1 MRLRLTVQRQGLP
14 STFVLWDVRQSSG
27 PQGPGLTISQ
37 FLDQVN
43 DVIPLEGGDWGL
55 EDYALEVGGF
65 ECLHFTELRNI
76 LKEDDEVC
84 IRPLQTTDLRV
95 RTISGRHQISEDGKH
110 LIDGVAFGRPF
121 LRKASRPAV
130 RIPPRKRPR
139 ITYDEDNDDE
149 IEDAR
154 SGREVVVRADFENAD
169 GTGSSQGEEEDE
181 DDDFEPEDED
191 ALTDE
196 LRDLEED
203 QFRSD
208 DASQAAAGTGR
219 SSRRHALRP
228 RHPQGL
234 GLLEYFDKDGEAL
247 LSPYENPLLDK
258 HYDDDPQQSRL
269 PPKERKRRQP
279 PGDQFPKPDMKG
291 NLRDSSTSPE
301 PAERRSSA
309 GSNKSVRF
317 KDTQEDTPVTIL
329 ASESSDS
336 DSDDEDDDDF
346 QPDGSL
352 TSDKENEPPTDDI
365 EDDLE
370 TTKSSDSSSAS
381 WSDGDSASSSDS
393 EQDDGNSG
401 ISSDEIS
408 DSSSSASSPDPDT
421 NTKTMGNG
429 ASLSVVPAPGVPT
442 SLSGECDDATK
453 ELQSPQKDAVSP
465 DTPVDDHRLPPPRIS
480 QPMNPP
486 HSGKRKTQQRN
497 ARRSK
502 LKRRIRLINQG
513 ILPAGITPSEA
524 QKYID
529 DNRIEDKGLSAT
541 AAPSD
546 DGPGDRDMGDSVSIA
561 STQGNPPQAP
571 QNETAQQGAVD
582 LEGSSTT
589 IRENLGPLSTNDG
602 PTPDTAPSKDASSS
616 SPQTPSVQVEDS
628 LQQSLDPE
636 TAVESAE
643 GHPNGGMPKEQTS
656 PSQPRRA
663 RLDVESSSR
672 LLFGALGLKAPKTP
686 EDASAL
692 QAKLMRDTKPAFKPQ
707 VDGVDDASAL
717 AADEGTT
724 SVTDDLHAKNPVV
737 GGDASAIEDESWRE
751 KINLMAVECCYDDI
765 TLSEPPFPFVQRW
778 DPQQQYGY
786 GTDRVKKSK
795 KNKNKKR
802 KRNDR
807 MYYETQDDDGY
818 FDEHSN
824 HSQNKTPRWEDYEA
838 PTAEAKFRKN
848 EPSMNRQSI
857 PYDNDQYAQA
867 VSNQL
872 MRETM
877 DSAEAAQEPLVFE
890 DLPPFRAVIAF
901 KKFEMSVEHGWQPYI
916 SAHRTAR
923 VDGLQEDGSVEM
935 TWAKRDQPKS
945 RKQYDEATG
954 ERILE
959 NFEMPGFEEDDED
972 EDPSKT
978 VVMFSELIEPV
989 LIRSAEDEETTGVAQ
1004 KAEHMSGLSS
1014 DKHNEEQEL
1023 QDAQAQA
1030 VEGKRPL
1037 PSLETTTAVSD
1048 VQVRSSQPIEEASE
1062 DGDKQETP
1070 SATLRGDIDFRAIEK
1085 SNTVI
1090 AAERLLDRINGK
1102 TNASTEIKA
1111 NHINIPFEKQPSSP
1125 ARHEISQVMRDAGW
1139 RSSIDDDLK
1148 RQMEMHR
1155 SASPTPTPPE
1165 HNKSTLND
1173 IPSPKFHGFYSP
1185 PSNRYDEARSQSP
1198 TPNGLQHSNEQVSE
1212 SRHSDMD
1219 GDEAPLSS
1227 ATKTDKSIHYPS
1239 LPQLE
1244 DSSEIYPDQR
1254 QHRSSSLYNDHSETT
1269 PQPISPPSLR
1279 RLTDHAKSPTPT
1291 PTPLSSFKDQK
1302 KDDKASNPLNGT
1314 ANDSDSDELPPLFS
1328 QAFENRMSQ
1337 ELDIKSEPS
1346 SNNPSPAPKRKPKA
1360 AAAAAAAW
1368 ASRNKANHP
1377 NGGTGISQQRSSTRT
1392 WSSLDNDSVDSGNY
1406 AVSQIQSSQFLPPTQ
1421 TQQSQIVD
1429 LTLTSSSDPLVEF
1442 DDTFEDGDESWRP
1455 SSSLPAGSGWIGK
1468 KSSSTRRGKWK
1479 DEMDGDEDSWV
1490 REPGSMRS
1498 SAPPVRSSV
1507 GAKARRARRRGV
1519 GG

>member
-1 MRLRLTVQRQGLP
+1 MRR
-14 STFVLWDVRQSSG
+14 
-27 PQGPGLTISQ
+27 
-37 FLDQVN
+37 
-43 DVIPLEGGDWGL
+43 
-55 EDYALEVGGF
+55 
-65 ECLHFTELRNI
+65 
-76 LKEDDEVC
+76 
-84 IRPLQTTDLRV
+84 
-95 RTISGRHQISEDGKH
+95 ISGRHQISEDGKH

-149 IEDAR
+149 FEDAR

-208 DASQAAAGTGR
+208 DAWQAAAGTGR
-219 SSRRHALRP
+219 SSRRRALRP
-228 RHPQGL
+228 RQPQGL

-258 HYDDDPQQSRL
+258 HYDDDPQQSLL
-269 PPKERKRRQP
+269 PPRVRKRRQP

-291 NLRDSSTSPE
+291 NLRDSSSTPE

-309 GSNKSVRF
+309 SSNKSVRF
-317 KDTQEDTPVTIL
+317 KVNQEDTPVTIL
-329 ASESSDS
+329 ASDSSDS

-346 QPDGSL
+346 KPDGSL
-352 TSDKENEPPTDDI
+352 TSDKENEPPEDDI
-365 EDDLE
+365 EDDPE
-370 TTKSSDSSSAS
+370 SAKSSDSSSAS
-381 WSDGDSASSSDS
+381 WSNGDSASSDS
-393 EQDDGNSG
+393 EQDDDDSG
-401 ISSDEIS
+401 TSSDEIS
-408 DSSSSASSPDPDT
+408 DSSSSPDPDT
-421 NTKTMGNG
+421 NSKTIGDG
-429 ASLSVVPAPGVPT
+429 ASLSVIPASGVPT
-442 SLSGECDDATK
+442 SVSGECDNTTK
-453 ELQSPQKDAVSP
+453 ELQSPQKGAVSP
-465 DTPVDDHRLPPPRIS
+465 NTPVDDHPLPPPRIY

-502 LKRRIRLINQG
+502 LKKRIRFINQG

-529 DNRIEDKGLSAT
+529 ENRIEDKGLSGK

-546 DGPGDRDMGDSVSIA
+546 DGSGDRDMGDSVSIA
-561 STQGNPPQAP
+561 STQANPPQAP
-571 QNETAQQGAVD
+571 QSETAQQGAVD

-589 IRENLGPLSTNDG
+589 IRENLGQLSTNDG
-602 PTPDTAPSKDASSS
+602 PTPDTAPSKNASSS

-636 TAVESAE
+636 AAVEPAE
-643 GHPNGGMPKEQTS
+643 EHSRVSVPEEQAS

-707 VDGVDDASAL
+707 VDGVDDTSIL

-724 SVTDDLHAKNPVV
+724 SVTNDVHAENGVV
-737 GGDASAIEDESWRE
+737 SGNVSAIEDESWRE

-786 GTDRVKKSK
+786 GTDRVKKNK
-795 KNKNKKR
+795 KKNKKR
-802 KRNDR
+802 KRNDP

-818 FDEHSN
+818 YNEHYN
-824 HSQNKTPRWEDYEA
+824 HSQNKTPRWENYETA
-838 PTAEAKFRKN
+838 TAEAKFRKK
-848 EPSMNRQSI
+848 EPSMNQHSI

-890 DLPPFRAVIAF
+890 DLPPLPSDISSCKVLGKEDCTPGAVIAF

-916 SAHRTAR
+916 SDHRTAR
-923 VDGLQEDGSVEM
+923 VDGFQEDGSVEM
-935 TWAKRDQPKS
+935 TWARRDQPKS
-945 RKQYDEATG
+945 HKHYDEVTG
-954 ERILE
+954 ERIL
-959 NFEMPGFEEDDED
+959 NSFEMPGFEEDDEGGN
-972 EDPSKT
+972 PSKT

-989 LIRSAEDEETTGVAQ
+989 LVRSAEDEETTGVAQ

-1014 DKHNEEQEL
+1014 DKHGEGQEL
-1023 QDAQAQA
+1023 QDAQARA
-1030 VEGKRPL
+1030 IASERSL
-1037 PSLETTTAVSD
+1037 PGLEPPTAVSD

-1062 DGDKQETP
+1062 NGDKQETP
-1070 SATLRGDIDFRAIEK
+1070 PATLRGDNDSRAIEK

-1102 TNASTEIKA
+1102 TNASTEIEENK
-1111 NHINIPFEKQPSSP
+1111 ISIPLEKQPSSP

-1165 HNKSTLND
+1165 HNKSTFND

-1185 PSNRYDEARSQSP
+1185 SSDRYSEARSQSP
-1198 TPNGLQHSNEQVSE
+1198 TPNGHQDSNEQVSE
-1212 SRHSDMD
+1212 SLHSDVHR
-1219 GDEAPLSS
+1219 DEAPPSS
-1227 ATKTDKSIHYPS
+1227 ATKTGMSIRYPS

-1254 QHRSSSLYNDHSETT
+1254 QHRSSSIYKNLFDTT

-1279 RLTDHAKSPTPT
+1279 RVSNHAKSPTPT
-1291 PTPLSSFKDQK
+1291 PTSLSSFHNKENSN
-1302 KDDKASNPLNGT
+1302 KASSPLDGT
-1314 ANDSDSDELPPLFS
+1314 ANDSDSDEFPPLFS
-1328 QAFENRMSQ
+1328 QAFETRMSQ

-1346 SNNPSPAPKRKPKA
+1346 SNNPSPTPKRKPKA
-1360 AAAAAAAW
+1360 AAR
-1368 ASRNKANHP
+1368 ASRGKANQP
-1377 NGGTGISQQRSSTRT
+1377 NGSTRISQQRSSTRT
-1392 WSSLDNDSVDSGNY
+1392 WSPLDDDSVDSGNE
-1406 AVSQIQSSQFLPPTQ
+1406 AVSQPQSSQFLPPTQ

-1429 LTLTSSSDPLVEF
+1429 LTMTSSSDPLVEF
-1442 DDTFEDGDESWRP
+1442 DDTFDDGDDSWRP

-1468 KSSSTRRGKWK
+1468 KSSSTRRDKVK
-1479 DEMDGDEDSWV
+1479 DEMDVDEDSWV
-1490 REPGSMRS
+1490 KEPGSMRS
-1498 SAPPVRSSV
+1498 SAPPARSSV
-1507 GAKARRARRRGV
+1507 GARAKRGVRRRGV

>member
-1 MRLRLTVQRQGLP
+1 MR
-14 STFVLWDVRQSSG
+14 
-27 PQGPGLTISQ
+27 
-37 FLDQVN
+37 
-43 DVIPLEGGDWGL
+43 
-55 EDYALEVGGF
+55 
-65 ECLHFTELRNI
+65 
-76 LKEDDEVC
+76 K
-84 IRPLQTTDLRV
+84 
-95 RTISGRHQISEDGKH
+95 ISGRHQISEDGKH

-139 ITYDEDNDDE
+139 ITYDEDNDDGF
-149 IEDAR
+149 EDAR

-208 DASQAAAGTGR
+208 DASQAAAGTDR
-219 SSRRHALRP
+219 SSRRRALTP
-228 RHPQGL
+228 GQPQGL

-247 LSPYENPLLDK
+247 QGPYENPLLDK
-258 HYDDDPQQSRL
+258 HYDDDPQQSLL
-269 PPKERKRRQP
+269 PPKGRKRRQP
-279 PGDQFPKPDMKG
+279 PGDQFSEPGMKG

-317 KDTQEDTPVTIL
+317 KVTQEDTPVTIL
-329 ASESSDS
+329 ASDSPES
-336 DSDDEDDDDF
+336 DSDDEDDGDF
-346 QPDGSL
+346 KPDGSL
-352 TSDKENEPPTDDI
+352 TSDKENEAPTDDI

-370 TTKSSDSSSAS
+370 STKSSDSSSAS
-381 WSDGDSASSSDS
+381 WSDGDSASSDS

-401 ISSDEIS
+401 ISSDKIS

-421 NTKTMGNG
+421 NTKTLGDG
-429 ASLSVVPAPGVPT
+429 ASLSVVPASVVPT
-442 SLSGECDDATK
+442 SLSGEYDNTTK
-453 ELQSPQKDAVSP
+453 DPQSPQKDAVSP
-465 DTPVDDHRLPPPRIS
+465 NTSVDDHPLPAPRIA

-486 HSGKRKTQQRN
+486 NSGKRKTQQRN

-502 LKRRIRLINQG
+502 LKKRIRLINQG

-529 DNRIEDKGLSAT
+529 ENRIEDKELSAT

-546 DGPGDRDMGDSVSIA
+546 DGSGDHDMGDSISVA
-561 STQGNPPQAP
+561 STQENPPQAP
-571 QNETAQQGAVD
+571 QSEEAQQGAVD

-589 IRENLGPLSTNDG
+589 MRENLGPSSRNDG
-602 PTPDTAPSKDASSS
+602 PAFDTAPSKNASSS

-636 TAVESAE
+636 AAVEPAE
-643 GHPNGGMPKEQTS
+643 GHSKDGVPREQTS

-663 RLDVESSSR
+663 RLDVGSSSR

-692 QAKLMRDTKPAFKPQ
+692 QAKLMRDTKPAVKPQ
-707 VDGVDDASAL
+707 VDGVDDTFIL

-724 SVTDDLHAKNPVV
+724 FVTDDLHVKNGVV
-737 GGDASAIEDESWRE
+737 GGNVSALEDESWRE

-786 GTDRVKKSK
+786 GTDRVKKNK
-795 KNKNKKR
+795 KNKKR

-818 FDEHSN
+818 YDEHYN
-824 HSQNKTPRWEDYEA
+824 QSQNKTPRWEDYEA

-848 EPSMNRQSI
+848 EPSMNRHSI

-867 VSNQL
+867 VSIQL

-877 DSAEAAQEPLVFE
+877 DSAEAAQEPLVFA
-890 DLPPFRAVIAF
+890 DLPPLPLDISSCKVLGKEDCAPGAVIAF

-935 TWAKRDQPKS
+935 TWAKRDQPIN
-945 RKQYDEATG
+945 RKQYDEVTG

-989 LIRSAEDEETTGVAQ
+989 LIRSAEDEEATGVAQ

-1014 DKHNEEQEL
+1014 DKHTEGQEL

-1030 VEGKRPL
+1030 IESERSL
-1037 PSLETTTAVSD
+1037 PGLETTTVVSD

-1062 DGDKQETP
+1062 NGDKQETP

-1102 TNASTEIKA
+1102 TNTSTDIKA
-1111 NHINIPFEKQPSSP
+1111 NNISIAFEKEPSSP

-1148 RQMEMHR
+1148 RQMEMRR

-1165 HNKSTLND
+1165 HSKSSFND

-1185 PSNRYDEARSQSP
+1185 SSDRCDEARSQSP
-1198 TPNGLQHSNEQVSE
+1198 TPNGHQDSNEQVLE
-1212 SRHSDMD
+1212 SLHSDMN
-1219 GDEAPLSS
+1219 GDEASPSS

-1279 RLTDHAKSPTPT
+1279 RVTDHARSPTPT
-1291 PTPLSSFKDQK
+1291 PASSSSFNDKEK
-1302 KDDKASNPLNGT
+1302 SNKASSPLDGT
-1314 ANDSDSDELPPLFS
+1314 ANESDSDEFPPLFS
-1328 QAFENRMSQ
+1328 QAFETRMSQ

-1346 SNNPSPAPKRKPKA
+1346 SNNPSPTPKRKPKA
-1360 AAAAAAAW
+1360 APAAR
-1368 ASRNKANHP
+1368 ASRGKANHP
-1377 NGGTGISQQRSSTRT
+1377 NGSTGISQQRSSTRT
-1392 WSSLDNDSVDSGNY
+1392 WSPYNYVDSIDSGNG
-1406 AVSQIQSSQFLPPTQ
+1406 AVQSSQFLPPP
-1421 TQQSQIVD
+1421 TQQSEIVD
-1429 LTLTSSSDPLVEF
+1429 LTMTSSDPLVEF
-1442 DDTFEDGDESWRP
+1442 DDTFDDGDESWRP

-1468 KSSSTRRGKWK
+1468 KSSKNHDKVK
-1479 DEMDGDEDSWV
+1479 DEMDADEESWV
-1490 REPGSMRS
+1490 KEPGSMRS
-1498 SAPPVRSSV
+1498 SAPPGRSSV